1 MVCSTFCRGLMEF
14 SATAISSARI
24 VEIGT
29 VNRHRSIVFFS
40 AVLKPLS
47 PITVWKFLMPTVKV
61 APPTSLRLL

>member
-1 MVCSTFCRGLMEF
+1 MIEDQNFDGFSRITDEMYGFTIKNARLSGVYIST
-14 SATAISSARI
+14 
-24 VEIGT
+24 
-29 VNRHRSIVFFS
+29 IVFFS

>member
-1 MVCSTFCRGLMEF
+1 MEF

-29 VNRHRSIVFFS
+29 VNRHSIVFFS